1 MTLEEALAGRRSC
14 RAFLPDPVPRESVA
28 RMLALAA
35 RAPSSSNM
43 QPWRA
48 HVIAGAPLAALTS
61 GIAARIRAGEPEP
74 EAAYRTY
81 PRDWCEPYLARR
93 RQIGWDLYALL
104 GIARGDIAAAREW
117 RARNAEAF
125 GAPVLVV
132 VTMDAR
138 LETGSWLDTGM
149 FVQSLLLAA
158 RGAGYEA
165 CPMAAFAPWGEAIRA
180 VAPLGEHDIVV
191 CGVAIGRPDPTHPSA
206 ALATERADVTT
217 WSGL

>member
-1 MTLEEALAGRRSC
+1 MTVEEALAGRRSC
-14 RAFLPDPVPRESVA
+14 RAFLAEPVPRAALE

-48 HVIAGAPLAALTS
+48 HVLAGAPLAALTQA
-61 GIAARIRAGEPEP
+61 IAKRIRAGEAEP

-81 PRDWCEPYLARR
+81 PRDWCEPYLSRR
-93 RQIGWDLYALL
+93 REIGWGLYGLL
-104 GIARGDIAAAREW
+104 GIARGDVAAAREW

-125 GAPVLVV
+125 GAPVLVI
-132 VTMDAR
+132 VTMDRR

-165 CPMAAFAPWGEAIRA
+165 CPMAAFAPWGEAIAA
-180 VAPLGEHDIVV
+180 VAPLGEHEIVV
-191 CGVAIGRPDPTHPSA
+191 CGVAIGRPDTAHPSA
-206 ALATERADVTT
+206 ALRTGRADTTT
-217 WSGL
+217 WNGL